1 MAGVFKKSPQVDK
14 LRDIFR
20 EIYDAA
26 GVLSI
31 QDISNALINRE
42 FRLVYQPLIELKGG
56 TVIGF
61 EALARWDHP
70 RQGPIPPSTFVPMM
84 EANEIMNE
92 FTSRILE
99 MALDEMRLWNGG
111 MNGRVAIN
119 VSAAIFGSIGIDEM
133 VRTQCIDKGIDIHR
147 ITIEITETAVMTESG
162 QVGACLGRLKELG
175 AQLSIDDFGT
185 GYSSIVKLHQLPFSE
200 LKIDRSLITDCVFDL
215 QRSILVRALIDLA
228 HNLNKKV
235 VAEGVETVETL
246 RLLREWGCDFAQ
258 GYFIGRPMPPDEVI
272 PWLRQHAT
280 RNNASLNELL

>member
-1 MAGVFKKSPQVDK
+1 
-14 LRDIFR
+14 
-20 EIYDAA
+20 
-26 GVLSI
+26 
-31 QDISNALINRE
+31 
-42 FRLVYQPLIELKGG
+42 
-56 TVIGF
+56 
-61 EALARWDHP
+61 
-70 RQGPIPPSTFVPMM
+70 MM